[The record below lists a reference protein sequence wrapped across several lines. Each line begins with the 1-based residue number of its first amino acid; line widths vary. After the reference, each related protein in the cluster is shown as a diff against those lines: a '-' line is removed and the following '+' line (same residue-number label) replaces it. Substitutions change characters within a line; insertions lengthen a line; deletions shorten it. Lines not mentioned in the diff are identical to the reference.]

1 MEAFGGWLH
10 YCRYG
15 IPGMIMLCL
24 EWWTFEIGYLIVGA
38 TSPHPRVEIGIYS
51 IMFKVS
57 DQLYSIPIG
66 YTVAATVRV
75 GNLLGA
81 NSPVLARKSAF
92 LCLIII
98 LVIGMH
104 FSVGVFLLKPY
115 LPLLFTSDKCTI
127 AGASDTLLSTAI
139 YMNVDG
145 FQLLAGGVLKGCG
158 RKGIT
163 SITNFLI

>member
-1 MEAFGGWLH
+1 M
-10 YCRYG
+10 
-15 IPGMIMLCL
+15 
-24 EWWTFEIGYLIVGA
+24 
-38 TSPHPRVEIGIYS
+38 EIGIYS

-115 LPLLFTSDKCTI
+115 LPLLFTRDKCII
-127 AGASDTLLSTAI
+127 AGASDTLLITAI
-139 YMNVDG
+139 CY
-145 FQLLAGGVLKGCG
+145 LYE
-158 RKGIT
+158 R
-163 SITNFLI
+163 